1 VKAAVYLDKDTIEV
15 RETPTP
21 QVDAD
26 SMLVKVHSCAVCG
39 SDIRIFH
46 YGNPRVKPP
55 QVLGHESSGEV
66 VELGVNVTRFKKG
79 DRVAIGADVPCGE
92 CSFCEAGIGNNC
104 QINYAMGYQFAGSF
118 AEYVLLNKTVVNYGP
133 VHRIPGSMTY
143 DEGALAEPLA
153 CVLNAV
159 ELAGI
164 HLGDTVVIIGAGPIG
179 CMIIPIA
186 YMSGAA
192 RVIVVQRSRPRMEA
206 AKRFGAD
213 VYICSAEEDPV
224 SRILEETAGLG
235 ADVIFTANSS
245 PQTHADAL
253 RMAKNRARINLFGG
267 LPAGSS
273 VTMDTN
279 IIHYK
284 ELFVMGAHGSLP
296 RHHRQAIDLIAA
308 GRPDIKPY
316 ISHRFA
322 LDNIRQAFAAA
333 EGHEGMRVVVK
344 PWGDE

>member
-1 VKAAVYLDKDTIEV
+1 MKAAVYLDKDKIEV
-15 RETPTP
+15 REVPTP
-21 QVDAD
+21 KPDAD
-26 SMLVKVHSCAVCG
+26 SVLVKVRSCAVCG

-46 YGNPRVKPP
+46 HGNSRVKPP
-55 QVLGHESSGEV
+55 QILGHESSGEV
-66 VELGVNVTRFKKG
+66 VETGANVTRFKKG
-79 DRVAIGADVPCGE
+79 DRVALGADVPCGE

-133 VHRIPGSMTY
+133 VHRIPGAMSF

-164 HLGDTVVIIGAGPIG
+164 RLGDTVVIIGAGPIG

-206 AKRFGAD
+206 AKKFNAD
-213 VYICSAEEDPV
+213 VYVCSSEEDPIKRV
-224 SRILEETAGLG
+224 LEETGGLG
-235 ADVIFTANSS
+235 ADVIFTANPS
-245 PQTHADAL
+245 PQSHADAL
-253 RMAKNRARINLFGG
+253 KMAKNRARINLFGG
-267 LPAGSS
+267 LPAGST
-273 VTMDTN
+273 VTLDTN

-296 RHHRQAIDLIAA
+296 RHHHQAIELIAA
-308 GRPDIKPY
+308 KRPDIRPY
-316 ISHRFA
+316 MSHFFS
-322 LDNIRQAFAAA
+322 LDKINEAFAAA
-333 EGHEGMRVVVK
+333 EGHQGMRVVVH
-344 PWGDE
+344 PWD